1 MRGIALETA
10 LVCGTLATA
19 QTFIARAALVD
30 QAGIPKHTVEKA
42 QAEATHLAGA
52 GGITLVW
59 VDPNGPFDF
68 AFVVKD
74 CYCGPGKATLGQ
86 TLLGDPHRSVYS
98 YIYFDHVVSATHQTD
113 LSTGYLLGYSIA
125 HELGHLL
132 GLNHVREGILNHVRE
147 GIMMPNWTGQ
157 QLALM
162 ARRGMRFS
170 QAEAHAMQ
178 TEIGARRMLQHDDSD
193 RVADAANKHPLQ

>member
-1 MRGIALETA
+1 MRGLVFETA

-30 QAGIPKHTVEKA
+30 QAGIPKHTAEKA
-42 QAEATHLAGA
+42 QAEAIHLAGT

-59 VDPNGPFDF
+59 VDSNGPFDF
-68 AFVVKD
+68 VFVVKHCD
-74 CYCGPGKATLGQ
+74 CGRGKSPLGQ

-98 YIYFDHVVSATHQTD
+98 YIYFDRVVSATHQTD
-113 LSTGYLLGYSIA
+113 LSTGYMLGYSIA

-132 GLNHVREGILNHVRE
+132 GLNHVPE

-157 QLALM
+157 QLGTLAL
-162 ARRGMRFS
+162 
-170 QAEAHAMQ
+170 
-178 TEIGARRMLQHDDSD
+178 
-193 RVADAANKHPLQ
+193 